1 MKQDKTIS
9 EDLNK
14 IAPTLAAINKENSP
28 FKVPENYFT
37 TLPERIRQKTIDT
50 KRVNK
55 SLLEWFDF
63 YLHKPAFL
71 FTTLLLLAVFIASV
85 FFFNSLK
92 IFNTEDEI
100 KQFVFS
106 GEELNSYITC
116 NLHNYYVEEIIESY
130 GDMNNINF
138 EVPGNLLNTEI
149 ESYIINNINENL
161 IMEELL

>member
-1 MKQDKTIS
+1 MKQDKDIS

-14 IAPTLAAINKENSP
+14 IAPTLAAINKEVTP

-37 TLPERIRQKTIDT
+37 TLTERIRQKTIDT
-50 KRVNK
+50 KQKNN
-55 SLLEWFDF
+55 SILDWFGY
-63 YLHKPAFL
+63 YLHKPTFL
-71 FTTLLLLAVFIASV
+71 FTTLLLLAVFIANV
-85 FFFNSLK
+85 FFFNSFQ
-92 IFNTEDEI
+92 IFNTKDEI

-138 EVPGNLLNTEI
+138 DVPENLLNTEI